1 MTDEMM
7 LNSTITNFITAAHLT
22 EVKRRHYELDLINE
36 YSGERYVF
44 MIPRDILNM
53 TIMNKRVMKPV
64 VIKVKRDE
72 SNNEPPAGL
81 TI

>member
-1 MTDEMM
+1 MTDEMI
-7 LNSTITNFITAAHLT
+7 LKSTITNFITAAHLT

-64 VIKVKRDE
+64 VIKVKRNEDE
-72 SNNEPPAGL
+72 DKPPASL
-81 TI
+81 SI